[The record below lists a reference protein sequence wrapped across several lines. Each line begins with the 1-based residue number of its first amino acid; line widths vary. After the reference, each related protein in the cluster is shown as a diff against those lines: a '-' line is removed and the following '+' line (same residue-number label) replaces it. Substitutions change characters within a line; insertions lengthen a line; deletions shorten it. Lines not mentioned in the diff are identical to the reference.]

1 MKKTWRILLAVV
13 LVVAAC
19 GGGFWAGTQYEANR
33 IRQNPAALFQRD
45 GAMPAEPYADRTA
58 PVGNAPSQGGRPDG
72 AGGTMGTVASVEG
85 NVVTITKQDGSS
97 VRVQT
102 AESTLIEK
110 SMTVTLAELTVG
122 EQVIVSG
129 TTNEDG
135 SITARS
141 IQSLRGMAASA
152 PAAQ

>member
-1 MKKTWRILLAVV
+1 MQQSL
-13 LVVAAC
+13 C

-45 GAMPAEPYADRTA
+45 GAMP
-58 PVGNAPSQGGRPDG
+58 VGNAPSQGGRPDG
-72 AGGTMGTVASVEG
+72 AGGTMGSVASVEG

-97 VRVQT
+97 VRVQI

-110 SMTVTLAELTVG
+110 NMTVTLADLTVG

-129 TTNEDG
+129 TANEDG

-152 PAAQ
+152 PAEQ